1 MGSTGLFLKT
11 CRQKLC
17 RTSGFYVIN
26 LLTFD
31 GNPSSTFDNKH
42 KTFEAKNIQKH

>member
-17 RTSGFYVIN
+17 RANGFYVIN
-26 LLTFD
+26 LTFD
-31 GNPSSTFDNKH
+31 GNPSITFDNKH